1 MSNLSFKIILLLLTL
16 FWCFECP
23 AFPGQ
28 EPDTLSINTQTRD
41 ALTSARRNPDLSIYL
56 AHKALSE
63 SKSIQYRKG
72 IADASYALGS
82 AYLAKYNIHDS
93 ATYYNMKAYDTYR
106 ELGDDRGKAR
116 TCYGLAYVYS
126 FKGNLQESERY
137 GALSLNFFEK
147 AGDKRGM
154 INAYNALSYLAK
166 QQKDFIKARGLIEQA
181 IETARSVK
189 DTLPLADAMNS
200 LGNIYKDMALFSQAI
215 DTYFDAL
222 KLWELKKDSAGI
234 AIAYGSIGL
243 MYYFQKNWNKALEF
257 NFRKMPVS
265 EAAGD
270 LWEVS
275 KTCNNIA
282 QIYNSKAEYDSAI
295 IYMRKSLKLN
305 KKMNYPSGIAAS
317 YYNFANTFL
326 LYPNTDSAYF
336 YITLAVN
343 LAKQINDPSLANYYV
358 TLGRIQKA
366 KGNYLLA
373 LENTLSA
380 YKIAKKQ
387 NQPILLSEC
396 SELLSNIY
404 SAMKHNDLAYIY
416 LKEHQQLQ
424 DSISND
430 DFRNRVTRLEIQYEY
445 DKKQRAAEYAQME
458 ERLIRDNKIK
468 QKDQYVKGLLIIIIL
483 VILVS
488 YSYIRHNRLRSQYA
502 RIEIEQ
508 RLLRTQMNP
517 HFIFNSLCA
526 VQDFILA
533 DKPRKAN
540 TYLTKIARLMRYILE
555 NSGEE
560 FIPIEKEIETI
571 RLYLDVQQLRFE
583 TEFEY
588 KITLDPSIDPGNFS
602 IPPMFTQP
610 CVENSI
616 EHGLLPSD
624 RKGKLNIN
632 YSLNNGLMK
641 LEVTDNGVG
650 RKEAEKI
657 TGRKQNK
664 QSVSTRLT
672 SQRLAYFRKTLRKK
686 NIIYETIDLQEK
698 GKASGTKVIMMLPY
712 RKIFT

>member
-1 MSNLSFKIILLLLTL
+1 
-16 FWCFECP
+16 
-23 AFPGQ
+23 
-28 EPDTLSINTQTRD
+28 
-41 ALTSARRNPDLSIYL
+41 
-56 AHKALSE
+56 
-63 SKSIQYRKG
+63 
-72 IADASYALGS
+72 
-82 AYLAKYNIHDS
+82 
-93 ATYYNMKAYDTYR
+93 
-106 ELGDDRGKAR
+106 
-116 TCYGLAYVYS
+116 
-126 FKGNLQESERY
+126 
-137 GALSLNFFEK
+137 
-147 AGDKRGM
+147 
-154 INAYNALSYLAK
+154 
-166 QQKDFIKARGLIEQA
+166 
-181 IETARSVK
+181 
-189 DTLPLADAMNS
+189 
-200 LGNIYKDMALFSQAI
+200 
-215 DTYFDAL
+215 
-222 KLWELKKDSAGI
+222 
-234 AIAYGSIGL
+234 

-257 NFRKMPVS
+257 NFRKMPLS

-282 QIYNSKAEYDSAI
+282 QIYNSKAEYDSAL
-295 IYMRKSLKLN
+295 IYLRKSLKLN
-305 KKMNYPSGIAAS
+305 KKMNYPSGIASS
-317 YYNFANTFL
+317 YYNFANSFL

-336 YITLAVN
+336 YISLAVN
-343 LAKQINDPSLANYYV
+343 LAKQINDPSLASYYV

-366 KGNYLLA
+366 KGNYHLA

-380 YKIAKKQ
+380 YHIAKKQ
-387 NQPILLSEC
+387 NQPILVSEC

-404 SAMKHNDLAYIY
+404 SALKHNDLAYIY

-468 QKDQYVKGLLIIIIL
+468 QQDQYVKGLLIILLL
-483 VILVS
+483 VTLVS

-502 RIEIEQ
+502 RIELEQ
-508 RLLRTQMNP
+508 RLLRAQMNP

-533 DKPRKAN
+533 DKPKKAN
-540 TYLTKIARLMRYILE
+540 TYLTKIARLMRNILE
-555 NSGEE
+555 ISGEE
-560 FIPIEKEIETI
+560 FIPVEKEIETL

-588 KITLDPSIDPGNFS
+588 NISLDPSIDTENFS

-616 EHGLLPSD
+616 EHGLIPAK
-624 RKGKLNIN
+624 RKGKLNID
-632 YSLNNGLMK
+632 YSLNNGLIK

-650 RKEAEKI
+650 RKEAEKSA
-657 TGRKQNK
+657 GRKHKK

-672 SQRLAYFRKTLRKK
+672 SQRLAYFRKTLGKK
-686 NIIYETIDLQEK
+686 NIIYETIDLYES

-712 RKIFT
+712 RKIFI

>member
-1 MSNLSFKIILLLLTL
+1 MSLPKTSITLLVIIICNSGCLVYSQPKI
-16 FWCFECP
+16 
-23 AFPGQ
+23 
-28 EPDTLSINTQTRD
+28 DTSSINNLNRD
-41 ALTSARRNPDLSIYL
+41 AILSARKAPDLSIYL
-56 AHKALSE
+56 AHKSLTE
-63 SKSIQYRKG
+63 SSGIQYLKG
-72 IADASYALGS
+72 IADASYALGT
-82 AYLAKYNIHDS
+82 AYLAKYNIYDS
-93 ATYYNMKAYDTYR
+93 ATYYINKAYELYR
-106 ELGDDRGKAR
+106 DLDDNRGKGRA
-116 TCYGLAYVYS
+116 CYGLAYVYS
-126 FKGNLQESERY
+126 FKGDLKESERY

-154 INAYNALSYLAK
+154 INAYSALSYLAK
-166 QQKDFIKARGLIEQA
+166 QQKDFLMARGLIEQA

-215 DTYFDAL
+215 DTYFEAL
-222 KLWELKKDSAGI
+222 KIWELKKDSAGI

-257 NFRKMPVS
+257 NFKKMPIS

-282 QIYNSKAEYDSAI
+282 QIYNSKTEYDSAI
-295 IYMRKSLKLN
+295 IYLRKSLKLN
-305 KKMNYPSGIAAS
+305 NKMNYLSGIASS

-326 LYPNTDSAYF
+326 LYPNIDSAYF
-336 YITLAVN
+336 YITLAVK
-343 LAKQINDPSLANYYV
+343 LAKQINDPALSDYYV
-358 TLGRIQKA
+358 TLGRIQRA
-366 KGNYLLA
+366 KGNYTLA
-373 LENTLSA
+373 LGNVLSA

-387 NQPILLSEC
+387 NQLILISES

-404 SAMKHNDLAYIY
+404 SAMNHNDVAYIY

-430 DFRNRVTRLEIQYEY
+430 DFRNRITRLEIQYEY

-458 ERLIRDNKIK
+458 ERLIKDNKIR
-468 QKDQYVKGLLIIIIL
+468 QQDQYVKGLLIILIL
-483 VILVS
+483 VTLVS
-488 YSYIRHNRLRSQYA
+488 YSYIRHSRLRSQYEK
-502 RIEIEQ
+502 IELEQ
-508 RLLRTQMNP
+508 RFLRAQMNP

-533 DKPRKAN
+533 DKPQKAN
-540 TYLTKIARLMRYILE
+540 TYLTKIARLMRNILE

-560 FIPIEKEIETI
+560 FIPLEKEIETI
-571 RLYLDVQQLRFE
+571 RLYLDIQQLRFE
-583 TEFEY
+583 KEFEY
-588 KITLDPSIDPGNFS
+588 NITLDPSIDPENFS

-616 EHGLLPSD
+616 EHGLMPGKK
-624 RKGKLNIN
+624 RGKLNIG

-650 RKEAEKI
+650 RKEAEKSV
-657 TGRKQNK
+657 GRNQKK
-664 QSVSTRLT
+664 QSVSTRLI

-686 NIIYETIDLQEK
+686 NIIYNTIDLHEG
-698 GKASGTKVIMMLPY
+698 GKASGTKVIMMLPC
-712 RKIFT
+712 RKNFT

>member
-1 MSNLSFKIILLLLTL
+1 MSNLSSKIIVLLLTL
-16 FWCFECP
+16 FWCSERP
-23 AFPGQ
+23 AFSSQ
-28 EPDTLSINTQTRD
+28 EVDTASINAQTRD
-41 ALTSARRNPDLSIYL
+41 ALTSARRNPDLSLYL
-56 AHKALSE
+56 AHQALSE
-63 SKSIQYRKG
+63 SRSIQYRKG

-82 AYLAKYNIHDS
+82 AYLAKYNIRDS
-93 ATYYNMKAYDTYR
+93 ATYYNMKAYDVYR
-106 ELGDDRGKAR
+106 ELNDDRGKAR
-116 TCYGLAYVYS
+116 ACYGLAYVFS
-126 FKGNLQESERY
+126 FKGDLEESERY

-257 NFRKMPVS
+257 NFRKMPLS
-265 EAAGD
+265 EAAGN

-295 IYMRKSLKLN
+295 IYLRKSLKLN
-305 KKMNYPSGIAAS
+305 KKMNYPSGIAES

-326 LYPNTDSAYF
+326 LYPNIDSAYY
-336 YITLAVN
+336 YITLAVKN
-343 LAKQINDPSLANYYV
+343 AKQIDDPALANYYV

-366 KGNYLLA
+366 RGNYPLA

-387 NQPILLSEC
+387 NQPILISEC
-396 SELLSNIY
+396 SELLSIIY
-404 SAMKHNDLAYIY
+404 SNMKHNDLAYIY

-445 DKKQRAAEYAQME
+445 DKKQRAAEYAQMK

-468 QKDQYVKGLLIIIIL
+468 QKDQHVKGLLIILLL
-483 VILVS
+483 VIFVS

-502 RIEIEQ
+502 RIELEQ
-508 RLLRTQMNP
+508 RLLRAQMNP

-533 DKPRKAN
+533 DKPQKAN
-540 TYLTKIARLMRYILE
+540 TYLTKIARLMRNILE

-560 FIPIEKEIETI
+560 FIPVEKEIETI

-602 IPPMFTQP
+602 IPPMLTQP

-616 EHGLLPSD
+616 EHGLLPAD
-624 RKGKLNIN
+624 RKGKLNID

-657 TGRKQNK
+657 TGRKLKK

-686 NIIYETIDLQEK
+686 SIIYETIDLQEK

>member
-1 MSNLSFKIILLLLTL
+1 MSNLSSKITVLLITL

-23 AFPGQ
+23 AIPGK
-28 EPDTLSINTQTRD
+28 ETDTLSINTQTRD
-41 ALTSARRNPDLSIYL
+41 ALISARRNPDLSIYL
-56 AHKALSE
+56 AHQALSE
-63 SKSIQYRKG
+63 SRRIQYRKG
-72 IADASYALGS
+72 IADASYVLGS

-93 ATYYNMKAYDTYR
+93 ATYYNLKAYDVYR
-106 ELGDDRGKAR
+106 ELNDDRGKAR
-116 TCYGLAYVYS
+116 ACYGLAYVYS
-126 FKGNLQESERY
+126 FKGDLRESERY

-166 QQKDFIKARGLIEQA
+166 QQKDFLKARGLIEQA

-189 DTLPLADAMNS
+189 DTLPLADALNS

-222 KLWELKKDSAGI
+222 KLWELKKDSTGI

-257 NFRKMPVS
+257 NFRKMPLS

-282 QIYNSKAEYDSAI
+282 QIYNSKAEYDSAL
-295 IYMRKSLKLN
+295 IYLRKSLRLN

-336 YITLAVN
+336 YITLTVN

-366 KGNYLLA
+366 KGNYPLA
-373 LENTLSA
+373 LENALFA

-387 NQPILLSEC
+387 NQPILVSEC

-404 SAMKHNDLAYIY
+404 NAMKHNDLAYVY

-458 ERLIRDNKIK
+458 ERLVRDNKIK
-468 QKDQYVKGLLIIIIL
+468 QQDQYVKGLLIILLL
-483 VILVS
+483 VTLVS

-502 RIEIEQ
+502 RIELEQ
-508 RLLRTQMNP
+508 RLLRAQMNP

-526 VQDFILA
+526 VQDLILA
-533 DKPRKAN
+533 GKPQKAN
-540 TYLTKIARLMRYILE
+540 TYLTKIARLMRNILE
-555 NSGEE
+555 NSAEE

-588 KITLDPSIDPGNFS
+588 DITLDPSIDPENFS

-616 EHGLLPSD
+616 EHGLLPAD
-624 RKGKLNIN
+624 RKGKLNIS

-657 TGRKQNK
+657 TGRKQKK

-686 NIIYETIDLQEK
+686 SIIYETIDLQEN